1 MVAFKHTIFALPFAL
16 MGMMLAAGG
25 LPRFSTIALICL
37 AMVGARTA
45 AMAFNRIVDQRLD
58 RMNPRTAGRPLASG
72 RLSRGWAAGVL
83 GAAIALFVL
92 SAGSLNRL
100 CLYLSPLALVIILSY
115 SLTKRFTPLTHF
127 HLGASLGLAPVAAWI
142 GVTGEIDLP
151 PLILGLA
158 VTLWTAGFDIIYAC
172 QDLEFDRQAG
182 LHSLPVRVGVPGA
195 LRLSAVLHA
204 LMVIALATLPL
215 TTPLNLAYTIGVV
228 AVAVILVIEH
238 RLVRPDD
245 LSRVNAAFFTANG
258 WISVGLF
265 VATLIDL
272 VML

>member
-1 MVAFKHTIFALPFAL
+1 
-16 MGMMLAAGG
+16 
-25 LPRFSTIALICL
+25 
-37 AMVGARTA
+37 
-45 AMAFNRIVDQRLD
+45 
-58 RMNPRTAGRPLASG
+58 
-72 RLSRGWAAGVL
+72 
-83 GAAIALFVL
+83 
-92 SAGSLNRL
+92 
-100 CLYLSPLALVIILSY
+100 
-115 SLTKRFTPLTHF
+115 LTHF